1 MKRFLVAVH
10 LFSTTSQIDIKNKN
24 KKVTHEVQSSVSLM
38 FLTHFD
44 VVCDLYLNRP
54 MTTGNLLVL
63 FNKEAK
69 KLQW

>member
-24 KKVTHEVQSSVSLM
+24 KKVTHEVQSSVSVM

-54 MTTGNLLVL
+54 TTTGNLLVL

-69 KLQW
+69 NGW

>member
-54 MTTGNLLVL
+54 TTTGNLLVL

-69 KLQW
+69 NGW